1 MTVRMNKEAAT
12 KIVKLMFLINSKINS
27 KYPDILKASLNW
39 WLEYLELSK
48 PLPGTLLFWATCS
61 LGVLCSG
68 FLCRVE
74 LVPWFN
80 RYDNLQSSLF
90 LLQHLP
96 NWKTSLPEF
105 EFFPPG
111 IEFSIPGIV
120 FGLPGNEFYFPKE
133 QFFCHIFS
141 WRFPF
146 LSPRAYRF
154 LFRKCPFYSLQH
166 MYTIIQ
172 EKFQQRWRN
181 SALFLHLQI

>member
-27 KYPDILKASLNW
+27 KYPDILKASNW

-80 RYDNLQSSLF
+80 RYDNLQSYLF
-90 LLQHLP
+90 LLQHLL

-111 IEFSIPGIV
+111 IEFSFLGLKFV
-120 FGLPGNEFYFPKE
+120 FLGMN
-133 QFFCHIFS
+133 
-141 WRFPF
+141 
-146 LSPRAYRF
+146 F
-154 LFRKCPFYSLQH
+154 LF
-166 MYTIIQ
+166 
-172 EKFQQRWRN
+172 
-181 SALFLHLQI
+181 